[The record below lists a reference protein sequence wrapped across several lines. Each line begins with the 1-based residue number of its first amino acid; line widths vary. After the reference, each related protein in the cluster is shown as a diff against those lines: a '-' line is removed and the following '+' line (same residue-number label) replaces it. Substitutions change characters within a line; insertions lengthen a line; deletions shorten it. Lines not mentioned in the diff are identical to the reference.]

1 MARQRDSKLVGT
13 LGNVIFYNYRGKYCM
28 RTKPVSVHRTK
39 ASINSGLNFGKA
51 SKISSQIRRAV
62 ASINPA
68 NSDMR
73 VLYRLTAAVNKF
85 IAWKGKMEAA
95 SIKMPKKLPFI
106 YGFQFNDQADLSSFR
121 DIQPT
126 LKSTESGLAEISL
139 LPLIPTQSLQAPSST
154 NSILLKMIL
163 LGVNLEQAET
173 KLLGK
178 SELEIPFSGEPFQ
191 PPVIPIPDSS
201 KLRDLTILVMA
212 VQYMVNKN
220 GEIEL
225 LDNKKKLPC
234 GVVWAT
240 SI

>member
-68 NSDMR
+68 NSEMR

-85 IAWKGKMEAA
+85 ITWKGKIEAA
-95 SIKMPKKLPFI
+95 SIKIPKKLPFI
-106 YGFQFNDQADLSSFR
+106 YGFQFNDQADLSSIR
-121 DIQPT
+121 DIRPT
-126 LKSTESGLAEISL
+126 LKATESGLTEISL
-139 LPLIPTQSLQAPSST
+139 LPLIPSQSLQAPGNT
-154 NSILLKMIL
+154 NRILLKMIL
-163 LGVNLEQAET
+163 MAVNLEQAET

-178 SELEIPFSGEPFQ
+178 SELEIPFSGEAFQ
-191 PPVIPIPDSS
+191 PPVIPIPATS
-201 KLRDLTILVMA
+201 KPSDLTILIMA
-212 VQYMVNKN
+212 VQYMANKN

-225 LDNKKKLPC
+225 RDDKKKMPC
-234 GVVWAT
+234 GVGWAGF
-240 SI
+240 S